1 VSLNILLPAAF
12 LLCCS
17 LLQALVP
24 PSAIPL
30 INTWLI
36 ENKALPP
43 PPPRAEWGKI
53 QTPQHK
59 ELVEL
64 SERGI
69 GIEGSNATAA
79 AAAAASPAPD
89 AAAAAAAAPPA
100 AAARS
105 AAGSSKVAGT
115 VFVAVATVAAVALW
129 V

>member
-1 VSLNILLPAAF
+1 
-12 LLCCS
+12 
-17 LLQALVP
+17 LQALVP

-53 QTPQHK
+53 HTAQHK

-64 SERGI
+64 SEKGI
-69 GIEGSNATAA
+69 GIEDSANVTAA
-79 AAAAASPAPD
+79 AAAAARPAPD

-115 VFVAVATVAAVALW
+115 VFVAVAAAAVALW

>member
-1 VSLNILLPAAF
+1 
-12 LLCCS
+12 
-17 LLQALVP
+17 LQALVP

-53 QTPQHK
+53 HTAQHK

-64 SERGI
+64 SEKGI
-69 GIEGSNATAA
+69 GIEDSANVTAA
-79 AAAAASPAPD
+79 AAARPAPD

-115 VFVAVATVAAVALW
+115 VFVAVAAAAVALW